1 MNLSWGKFSPFFF
14 FCLEFLCFLGKA
26 IRKLVRKATV
36 VASRILRFPWLNSSG
51 FSPKYSRQAALLAL
65 IDYIFQ
71 MIDQG
76 TVMYTHHF
84 WSHFTLDSVAFWI
97 VVTVWFVPIVMDC
110 LFIICLL
117 LKVLLKQL
125 IEIDFWTGSGIWCC
139 QLLTGLQLGG
149 KLTHCYD
156 LQTCLQWQVGSRT
169 VGSTTLF
176 HFTVCG
182 KEKKRNPKP
191 KLHLLFGHIFCIY
204 FVYSAILKCKQTVF

>member
-14 FCLEFLCFLGKA
+14 CLKFLCFLGKA
-26 IRKLVRKATV
+26 IRKLVHKATV

-97 VVTVWFVPIVMDC
+97 VVTVWFVPIAMDC

-125 IEIDFWTGSGIWCC
+125 IERDFWPGSGIWCC

-156 LQTCLQWQVGSRT
+156 LQTCLQWQVG
-169 VGSTTLF
+169 LLAAQLY
-176 HFTVCG
+176 FTFLPV
-182 KEKKRNPKP
+182 KKKKKKP
-191 KLHLLFGHIFCIY
+191 
-204 FVYSAILKCKQTVF
+204 